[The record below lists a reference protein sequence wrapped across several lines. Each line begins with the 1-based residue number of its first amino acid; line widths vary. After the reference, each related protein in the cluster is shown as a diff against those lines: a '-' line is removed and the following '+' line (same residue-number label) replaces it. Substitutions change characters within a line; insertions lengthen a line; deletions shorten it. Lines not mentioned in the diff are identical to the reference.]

1 MSLAVALS
9 VIIGQA
15 KVDEIHF
22 WLSLQIAVGV
32 DHYVFRLQV
41 IKSSLS
47 SVHILEYLDELVG
60 DFKDFLDSSHPIE
73 LTQILF

>member
-9 VIIGQA
+9 VIIGEA

-22 WLSLQIAVGV
+22 WLSLQITVGV

-41 IKSSLS
+41 IKGSLG
-47 SVHILEYLDELVG
+47 SVHILKNPDKLVG
-60 DFKDFLDSSHPIE
+60 DFKNFLDSCRP
-73 LTQILF
+73 F